1 MHDRTRKIIILCQIP
16 KYKKIIVFIA
26 NFRFEHL
33 LTSIIIIFLANSL
46 FSIATLKNNFLH
58 CEDPDNQRPPVF
70 YIILNALVGL
80 CSFWKK
86 KYRLKK
92 ELRPAVWPLWCT
104 SDLNI
109 IHDYLYFIIPGRWAD
124 PKRTKEGQFSIEVFL
139 RGCPPFLSMHGFN
152 IFTTIGIESTYLLA
166 YLSYICALCTIV
178 YVKSPLKARGHQFRM
193 INEYRQ

>member
-1 MHDRTRKIIILCQIP
+1 MHDRTRKIIMLCQIQ

-58 CEDPDNQRPPVF
+58 CKDPDNQRPPVF

-139 RGCPPFLSMHGFN
+139 RGCPPFLSMQG
-152 IFTTIGIESTYLLA
+152 YWKQL
-166 YLSYICALCTIV
+166 V
-178 YVKSPLKARGHQFRM
+178 P
-193 INEYRQ
+193 

>member
-1 MHDRTRKIIILCQIP
+1 M
-16 KYKKIIVFIA
+16 
-26 NFRFEHL
+26 
-33 LTSIIIIFLANSL
+33 
-46 FSIATLKNNFLH
+46 H